1 MALRPSLDRVSMA
14 EHRSHTS
21 ALDVDLS
28 GDGISVTT
36 VAVGLIDTPPGRPSD
51 TEKALRTSD
60 INTGS
65 KAKRTRVRFSS
76 DGVDRCRA
84 EGSRNEE
91 SARRCQWRVASELRA
106 GDWSRSHASMAS
118 KTAG

>member
-36 VAVGLIDTPPGRPSD
+36 VAVGLIDTHQPPKRHREGIPNISHQHWLQSEAD
-51 TEKALRTSD
+51 T
-60 INTGS
+60 
-65 KAKRTRVRFSS
+65 
-76 DGVDRCRA
+76 RA
-84 EGSRNEE
+84 
-91 SARRCQWRVASELRA
+91 VLL
-106 GDWSRSHASMAS
+106 
-118 KTAG
+118 